1 MTETPFDGR
10 SPENIISYCPR
21 WVEKVAESHESA
33 TVETGSPTGLGVTGD
48 ELVGQVIDNVVLN
61 TFEHND
67 TAQPWVRV
75 TARAESETVVVR
87 VADNGPGIPG
97 RFRDDVASPGVTAE
111 ESGTIGFGLYF
122 VKVMIEEYGGHVSVE
137 TNDLRGTV
145 AVLTFERAESDGR
158 NRRATRNRRS
168 AQMTADQGS
177 LMSQNS
183 AW

>member
-1 MTETPFDGR
+1 M
-10 SPENIISYCPR
+10 
-21 WVEKVAESHESA
+21 
-33 TVETGSPTGLGVTGD
+33 
-48 ELVGQVIDNVVLN
+48 
-61 TFEHND
+61 
-67 TAQPWVRV
+67 
-75 TARAESETVVVR
+75 
-87 VADNGPGIPG
+87 
-97 RFRDDVASPGVTAE
+97 ASPGVTAE

-158 NRRATRNRRS
+158 NRRATRDRRS